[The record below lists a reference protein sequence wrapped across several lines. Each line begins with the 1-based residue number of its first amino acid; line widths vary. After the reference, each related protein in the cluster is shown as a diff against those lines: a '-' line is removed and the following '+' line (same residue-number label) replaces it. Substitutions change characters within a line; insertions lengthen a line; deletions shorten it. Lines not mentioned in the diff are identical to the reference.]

1 MNKQI
6 VMCTYCKKEFQFH
19 RSCSSLK
26 YHLNAKHAL
35 VGVSSATPGL
45 RQTTLIEHR
54 PVSKSNSDKLTNT
67 IAKWVAKDCRP
78 IPIVEDK
85 GFANVLKVASLNT
98 SYKPPCRGT
107 IMTRI
112 HALYETEKGKKEEA
126 LAQAEYVALTGDHW
140 TSVSNTNYL
149 GVTAHQ
155 ITKTWEL
162 QSFVL
167 TIMKTEERHFAQ
179 ACAEQFQTVARKWEI

>member
-1 MNKQI
+1 MLTSHSMEQDEQVGPLDGFEFNKNKDGTMNKQI
-6 VMCTYCKKEFQFH
+6 VMCTYYKKEFQFH
-19 RSCSSLK
+19 QSCSSLK

-85 GFANVLKVASLNT
+85 GFANVLKVASLDT

-107 IMTRI
+107 IMSSSGICRPDGRPLDI
-112 HALYETEKGKKEEA
+112 SE
-126 LAQAEYVALTGDHW
+126 
-140 TSVSNTNYL
+140 
-149 GVTAHQ
+149 
-155 ITKTWEL
+155 
-162 QSFVL
+162 
-167 TIMKTEERHFAQ
+167 
-179 ACAEQFQTVARKWEI
+179 